1 MKRGA
6 QVVAVIMLSVAVG
19 ACASVSPTP
28 ERQAVLDAVR
38 DYERIVEK
46 ANLLYATD
54 FLGCLPGEM
63 VSIRVPVN
71 CNQTDTCSIG
81 FVALLQTTTFSADAK
96 EIEVRQELNGV
107 RAVVER
113 GSTTYSEFYN
123 LGGWMEHSFFYSS
136 AKLFNNETDPDF
148 GVTRVSAYANVY
160 STDVNP
166 AVSEG
171 RATWQ
176 GFVSA
181 RDASVTDS
189 IENYVTG
196 DATINVALDGE
207 TPLADV
213 LLSNL
218 RNGFTGTEY
227 SDIDYAGMR
236 IVDGR
241 FECVSGANDHP
252 RGSLRETREPEFEA
266 ERGEHR
272 VGPVAGG
279 GISLNSRRGRAMG

>member
-6 QVVAVIMLSVAVG
+6 QVVGVVMLSVAAG

-46 ANLLYATD
+46 ANLLYSTD
-54 FLGCLPGEM
+54 FLGYLPGET
-63 VSIRVPVN
+63 VPRRVPVN

-81 FVALLQTTTFSADAK
+81 FLSLLQTTTFGADA
-96 EIEVRQELNGV
+96 EEVEVRQELNGV
-107 RAVVER
+107 RAVVES
-113 GSTTYSEFYN
+113 GSTAYSEFYN

-136 AKLFNNETDPDF
+136 ARLFNNETDPDI
-148 GVTRVSAYANVY
+148 GATRVSAYVNGF
-160 STDVNP
+160 STGANP
-166 AVSEG
+166 AVTEG
-171 RATWQ
+171 RATWR

-189 IENYVTG
+189 IENLVTG
-196 DATINVALDGE
+196 DATIEVALDGE
-207 TPLADV
+207 VPLADV

-218 RNGFTGTEY
+218 RNGFTGTGY
-227 SDIDYAGMR
+227 SDIDHAGMP

-241 FECVSGANDHP
+241 FEHVAGANDYL
-252 RGSLRETREPEFEA
+252 RGAFY
-266 ERGEHR
+266 
-272 VGPVAGG
+272 GPDQEEVAGTFEHPQG
-279 GISLNSRRGRAMG
+279 LIGAYGARRPATGSGS

>member
-54 FLGCLPGEM
+54 FLGYLPGEM

-113 GSTTYSEFYN
+113 GSPGFTEFHN

-136 AKLFNNETDPDF
+136 ARRFTDETDPDF
-148 GVTRVSAYANVY
+148 GLTRASAYVNG
-160 STDVNP
+160 TGTNP
-166 AVSEG
+166 A
-171 RATWQ
+171 
-176 GFVSA
+176 
-181 RDASVTDS
+181 
-189 IENYVTG
+189 
-196 DATINVALDGE
+196 
-207 TPLADV
+207 
-213 LLSNL
+213 
-218 RNGFTGTEY
+218 
-227 SDIDYAGMR
+227 
-236 IVDGR
+236 
-241 FECVSGANDHP
+241 
-252 RGSLRETREPEFEA
+252 
-266 ERGEHR
+266 
-272 VGPVAGG
+272 
-279 GISLNSRRGRAMG
+279 